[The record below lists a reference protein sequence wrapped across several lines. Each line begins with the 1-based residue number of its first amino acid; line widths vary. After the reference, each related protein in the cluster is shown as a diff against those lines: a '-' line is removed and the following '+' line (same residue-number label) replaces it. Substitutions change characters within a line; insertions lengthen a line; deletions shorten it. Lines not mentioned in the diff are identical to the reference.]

1 MGCQFTIKKRRKG
14 RRKSQGVN
22 YFDGLGKI
30 NPSKFS
36 ILILMD
42 WENHIFKKCFRFVVS
57 IYLESAKQIFL
68 LVQLGHF
75 LL

>member
-14 RRKSQGVN
+14 RRKSQGGN

-42 WENHIFKKCFRFVVS
+42 WENHSRNALDLLFQSALNLLGRFS
-57 IYLESAKQIFL
+57 F
-68 LVQLGHF
+68 
-75 LL
+75 